1 MSRGTIPALMR
12 KLGLFSLGLSFVL
25 KRVVL
30 VTICVSAFTLYFCS
44 DVQAQLSART
54 LGRSLDQL
62 VDESE
67 VIVRGS
73 VVSSSVEPHPQL
85 QNLMTV
91 VVTMTVSDTYKGRPL
106 KSIVFRQ
113 YIGNLSGQ
121 TFPSEYRKG
130 QDLLLLLRPVS
141 EYGLT
146 SPAGLEQGRF
156 EVRLQKG
163 KRVAVNGRGNIGL
176 FDQVFERT
184 GQRKI
189 QLSPRAATLVQQR
202 TPGPVP
208 VTDLENLIRTLVG
221 AR

>member
-1 MSRGTIPALMR
+1 MR
-12 KLGLFSLGLSFVL
+12 QLGPFSLSLEVVI

-30 VTICVSAFTLYFCS
+30 AAICVSAFAPFFFS
-44 DVQAQLSART
+44 AAQAQLSART
-54 LGRSLDQL
+54 VGRSLDQL

-85 QNLMTV
+85 RNLMTV
-91 VVTMTVSDTYKGRPL
+91 VVTMTVSDTYKGRQQ

-113 YIGNLSGQ
+113 YIGNVNGQ
-121 TFPSEYRKG
+121 SFTSQYRKG
-130 QDLLLLLRPVS
+130 QELLLLLRPVS
-141 EYGLT
+141 DYGLT

-163 KRVAVNGRGNIGL
+163 KTVAVNGRGNVGL
-176 FDQVFERT
+176 FDQVLERT
-184 GQRKI
+184 GQRGM
-189 QLSPRAATLVQQR
+189 QLSPRAATLVKQR

-208 VTDLENLIRTLVG
+208 VADLEGLIRTLVG